1 MSAIA
6 ESTDVVVEPR
16 RGPRLGPKG
25 LAAFTILI
33 FAATLGIV
41 AVAVLCFPEV
51 IDEQLPVT
59 ILVDGYIAPE
69 EVDASVKRYQEGT
82 GEVLEPYLTVRN
94 DSDQP
99 LTSVYMRLNRNFIFH
114 PDKPLPPGE
123 EMKFYLSRF
132 QEPDG
137 SRFWPHRYSLSR
149 VEVRGRLPSLKQ
161 AILVT
166 TWEDL
171 VNGNSGRM
179 ETEATGEESPAAN
192 AGVGGEPAEPQER
205 PMADASPS

>member
-82 GEVLEPYLTVRN
+82 GEVLEPY
-94 DSDQP
+94 DGAK
-99 LTSVYMRLNRNFIFH
+99 RLRSAAHERLYAAQSQFH
-114 PDKPLPPGE
+114 LPP
-123 EMKFYLSRF
+123 R
-132 QEPDG
+132 
-137 SRFWPHRYSLSR
+137 
-149 VEVRGRLPSLKQ
+149 Q
-161 AILVT
+161 A
-166 TWEDL
+166 
-171 VNGNSGRM
+171 
-179 ETEATGEESPAAN
+179 AA
-192 AGVGGEPAEPQER
+192 AG
-205 PMADASPS
+205 